1 MPYATVDDLVAE
13 FGEAEIRG
21 LTDRAEPPAYAV
33 DAAVATRALERAE
46 TTVNGYLAGRYRL
59 PVPADSVRGYVLDLA
74 RAYLYVSSVTD
85 TVKARQE
92 AAMRDLKAI
101 GQGLMS
107 LPVPEATAPTT
118 GASSMVVRTR
128 PKMFGGA

>member
-1 MPYATVDDLVAE
+1 MPYATAADLVAE
-13 FGEAEIRG
+13 FGEAEIIG
-21 LTDRAEPPAYAV
+21 LTDRADPPTGTVDVAV
-33 DAAVATRALERAE
+33 VTRALERAE

-59 PVPADSVRGYVLDLA
+59 PVPAESVRGYVLDLA
-74 RAYLYVSSVTD
+74 RAYLCVSRVTD

-92 AAMRDLKAI
+92 VAMRDLKSI

>member
-1 MPYATVDDLVAE
+1 MPYATVADLVAE
-13 FGEAEIRG
+13 FGEAEIRD
-21 LTDRAEPPAYAV
+21 LTDRADPPTV
-33 DAAVATRALERAE
+33 EIDAAVAGRALARAE
-46 TTVNGYLAGRYRL
+46 TSINGYLAGRYAI
-59 PVPADSVRGYVLDLA
+59 PVPADAVRGYALDMA
-74 RAYLYVSSVTD
+74 RAYLYVNTMPD
-85 TVKARQE
+85 TVKARYD

-107 LPVPEATAPTT
+107 LPVPEATAPTP